1 MTTREPHAGGESP
14 YDAIVVGGGPAG
26 LSAALSLAR
35 FDRLTLLLD
44 AGRGRSTWHQ
54 VNHNYLGFPG
64 GIRATDLRDL
74 GRRQLADYPQV
85 TVREHTVEALRRD
98 PDGTFVAVGP
108 AGEWRGRAVIL
119 CTGVVDHY
127 PYFAGWEE
135 YVGRSM
141 FWCLTCDGYACR
153 GERVVVVGSTD
164 EAAVTALQLRRF
176 TDRLTLL
183 TNSATC
189 AVGAQYSSRLERAG
203 IPLVHDRIASVVGCN
218 GRFEALLTRGGCR
231 IALDQLFAVQGA
243 TPQSGLAAQ
252 LGVPLGAEGY
262 IEVDAEQR
270 TAVPGVFAAGDA
282 TRPFAHQVAAA
293 VHQGGQAASAA
304 NYWLYPAELQE
315 E

>member
-1 MTTREPHAGGESP
+1 MTHGPDTTDDTPF
-14 YDAIVVGGGPAG
+14 DVLIVGGGPAG
-26 LSAALSLAR
+26 LSAALYLAR
-35 FDRLTLLLD
+35 YDRRTLLLD

-54 VNHNYLGFPG
+54 INHNYLGFPG

-85 TVREHTVEALRRD
+85 EVREHTVETLRRE
-98 PDGTFVAVGP
+98 PDGTFVAAGP
-108 AGEWRGRAVIL
+108 AGAGRGRAVIL

-127 PYFAGWEE
+127 PHFSGWEE

-153 GERVVVVGSTD
+153 GERVVVVGATD
-164 EAAVTALQLRRF
+164 EAAATALQLRRF
-176 TDRLTLL
+176 TDQLTLL
-183 TNSATC
+183 TNSAAC
-189 AVGAQYSSRLERAG
+189 EVGARFKSRLERAD
-203 IPLVHDRIASVVGCN
+203 IPLLRDRIASVVGCN
-218 GRFEALLTRGGCR
+218 GRFEALLTRGGRR

-252 LGVPLGAEGY
+252 LGVPLSAGGY

-270 TAVPGVFAAGDA
+270 TAVPGIFAAGDA

-304 NYWLYPAELQE
+304 NYWLYPEELRE
-315 E
+315 D